1 MKLFLD
7 TNVVVDFYAQRDP
20 FFSSAWKIIELAE
33 RGLST
38 IQAVDVGA
46 FIKKH
51 PHPQYN
57 SYLNENKFKKFK
69 ISFRSSIFQFY
80 NLSLLILCQ
89 KKVTMWL
96 LVMAVDVF
104 ASLVPLSFLPSQGKI
119 LPQLGVN
126 FYLVREQMLRSGWK
140 SGFVGRM

>member
-1 MKLFLD
+1 MQLLISML
-7 TNVVVDFYAQRDP
+7 NVIP

-33 RGLST
+33 SGLST
-38 IQAVDVGA
+38 IQTVDVGT

-96 LVMAVDVF
+96 LVVAVDVF
-104 ASLVPLSFLPSQGKI
+104 AVLVPLSFLPSQEKI

-140 SGFVGRM
+140 CGFVGRM